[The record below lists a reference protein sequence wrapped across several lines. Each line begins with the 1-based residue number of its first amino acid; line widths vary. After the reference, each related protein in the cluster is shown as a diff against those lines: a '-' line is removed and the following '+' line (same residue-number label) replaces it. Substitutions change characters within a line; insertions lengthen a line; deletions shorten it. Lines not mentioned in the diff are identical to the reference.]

1 MYAVILTTSLPTI
14 ETGNA
19 NKHVKESGRSGH
31 CTCSLLTLNHL
42 ELVLAVAIQFSWFQ
56 PAMAKTAPDAKNR
69 PAGNA
74 GNAGQAG
81 KPQVRFVPEA
91 SQSKAAD
98 QELQDYNQKLSDISE
113 RLCKGVESKD
123 ERAVQWA
130 RLLDTA
136 LNFKLPWRDR
146 EVRLRVLYHC
156 LYGLPDSKALPSVPT
171 ALLSQRYS
179 EEAENRVEANV
190 DTLRISLPEALRQ
203 LSTQRH
209 PGAYFLLTCHLGK
222 ERLPA
227 CQGFPWL
234 TFGVLLILLGVSWLQ
249 LGTASLAVQS

>member
-1 MYAVILTTSLPTI
+1 
-14 ETGNA
+14 
-19 NKHVKESGRSGH
+19 
-31 CTCSLLTLNHL
+31 
-42 ELVLAVAIQFSWFQ
+42 
-56 PAMAKTAPDAKNR
+56 MARTAPDAKNR
-69 PAGNA
+69 PTGNA
-74 GNAGQAG
+74 GHAG